1 MREQIELL
9 ANIQQ
14 KDNILKQ
21 LREQIVQGPLR
32 IEEKE
37 NRVRGLTEYLEAD
50 KNMIEE
56 TRKLQRQYEAK
67 VDDGSECI
75 KKSQVKLLSVKNNKE
90 YQAVLKEIEEIKNAN
105 AQLEDKILASME
117 EQEELKQAL
126 NEKAN
131 ELASIR
137 EMFETEKTA
146 IQAELNEAEK
156 RLWEEEAQRQEIAR
170 DVDTDVLRTYEQL
183 KTRIGSPVV
192 VLAKK
197 TTCTGCNLNIPPQ
210 MYNELQ
216 KRDSL
221 RFCPN
226 CDRIIYWEDGNGML
240 G

>member
-14 KDNILKQ
+14 KDNILKK
-21 LREQIVQGPLR
+21 LREQMVQGPLR

-37 NRVRGLTEYLEAD
+37 NRVRGLAEYLEAD
-50 KNMIEE
+50 KNNIEE
-56 TRKLQRQYEAK
+56 TRKLQRQHEAE
-67 VDDGSECI
+67 VEDGSERI
-75 KKSQVKLLSVKNNKE
+75 KKSKGRLLSIKNNKE
-90 YQAVLKEIEEIKNAN
+90 YQAILKEIEEIKNAN
-105 AQLEDKILASME
+105 AKREDMILVCME
-117 EQEELKQAL
+117 EQEKLKQAL
-126 NEKAN
+126 NEKMN
-131 ELASIR
+131 ELASMR
-137 EMFETEKTA
+137 EAFETEKTS
-146 IQAELNEAEK
+146 IQAELKEAEK
-156 RLWEEEAQRQEIAR
+156 RLCEEEVQRQEMAKA
-170 DVDTDVLRTYEQL
+170 VSADVLRTYEHL
-183 KTRIGSPVV
+183 RTRIGSPVV

-226 CDRIIYWEDGNGML
+226 CDRIIYWEDGNGAF